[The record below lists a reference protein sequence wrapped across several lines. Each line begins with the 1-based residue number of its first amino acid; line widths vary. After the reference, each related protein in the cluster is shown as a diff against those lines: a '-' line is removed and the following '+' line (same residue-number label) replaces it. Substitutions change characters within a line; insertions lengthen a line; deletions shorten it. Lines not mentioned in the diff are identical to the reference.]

1 MRRRFQVGVQALAC
15 SEATHGSA
23 GKLKLELQL
32 WSWPRRAWVLLIVL
46 AVSLNTK
53 PADGVVEAKPEPAT
67 WAEFVEPDFPF
78 CSSVLDARELGA
90 GWPTNNLTPRG
101 LILNLGN
108 DCWACFD
115 TELLRMSVIWE
126 GKGITPVSM
135 AQGSYRDAGHKAPE
149 GQEKLPQ
156 IIGTPWIANGIYPGW
171 QSGERTIMADPRE
184 AGPDK
189 REVGRG
195 ALPESLGRFKAV
207 QLTQRGVCLEYEVT
221 GASVREWVES
231 RIADGHGQVQR
242 RFHLEGVREPL
253 WLVLG
258 QRGLNRM
265 QRAQTTL
272 LADHTVRNLVE
283 EIETPDGLATVRVKP
298 SDKPIEFGV
307 IMAMVS
313 SAKKWTS
320 VTARAADA
328 VASVRWPERITTTGK
343 LSSAK
348 DAYVLDEIPL
358 PLANTRKR
366 NVRLADIAFFRDGR
380 AATVTFDGE
389 VWIVSGLQ
397 DKLNEVRWQRFASG
411 LHEPLSLCIRDG
423 DIFVFDRN
431 GIWRLRDTDGNGEAD
446 VHELFSNAFAQ
457 TAETREFAN
466 SMKLAPDSSF
476 IIAKGGQQGSTLGKH
491 NGTVLRVSPDGKAV
505 TVIGWG
511 LRQPFIG
518 VHPKTG
524 MVTASDQQ
532 GNYVPATPLH
542 LIRDH
547 QYYGFLTGLQPREK
561 YPGPIADPLTWIPHP
576 INASGATQVWLSDA
590 RMGPL
595 NDAFIHFG
603 YNRAEIFLV
612 LLNARAARMQAA
624 VVSLTRD
631 LDFAPLSGAVNP
643 ADGQLYVTGFQIWGT
658 TAKQTSGLARVRYTG
673 APSTLPREVAPMDKG
688 ILLRFDVA
696 LDARK
701 ATDPA
706 NFSVERWNYR
716 RTSNYGSP
724 HFKLDGSTGQE
735 WMTPSSAYLSR
746 DGKSVF
752 IGIRDMK
759 AVMQMRFGWALATRT
774 GTNFEQN
781 AYFTPNELTKFE
793 PAAEGFEPVTIDLTP
808 RTSHPTATPVTVEE
822 GRKLAQLVGCAA
834 CHSTD
839 SATGPKVGPTWKGL
853 FGSQREFKD
862 GEPAVADEAYLRES
876 ILEPTA
882 KVVLGFEK
890 NDTGMPS
897 YAGVLTDAQVQALVL
912 YIKTLK

>member
-1 MRRRFQVGVQALAC
+1 
-15 SEATHGSA
+15 
-23 GKLKLELQL
+23 
-32 WSWPRRAWVLLIVL
+32 
-46 AVSLNTK
+46 
-53 PADGVVEAKPEPAT
+53 VERVPPGPAT

-78 CSSVLDARELGA
+78 FSSVLDARDLGP

-126 GKGITPVSM
+126 GKGITPESM
-135 AQGSYRDAGHKAPE
+135 AQGSYHQAGHKASE

-156 IIGTPWIANGIYPGW
+156 IIGTPWMANGIYPGW
-171 QSGERTIMADPRE
+171 QAGEQAILTDPRE

-195 ALPESLGRFKAV
+195 PLAESLGRFKAV
-207 QLTQRGVCLEYEVT
+207 RLTKRGICLEYEVA

-231 RIADGHGQVQR
+231 RVADGRREVRR
-242 RFHLEGVREPL
+242 RFQLDHVHQPL
-253 WLVLG
+253 WLMLG
-258 QRGLNRM
+258 HVAPGGAQHLQMALFLN
-265 QRAQTTL
+265 QVTGQHWVQGIIEQEGVAQ
-272 LADHTVRNLVE
+272 
-283 EIETPDGLATVRVKP
+283 VRVRP
-298 SDKPIEFGV
+298 SKQLIEFDVVMGMSPV
-307 IMAMVS
+307 E
-313 SAKKWTS
+313 KNWP
-320 VTARAADA
+320 DA
-328 VASVRWPERITTTGK
+328 SGRDAFAPAGVRWPQTVITKGT
-343 LSSAK
+343 LSPSKA
-348 DAYVLDEIPL
+348 AYVLDDIPL
-358 PLANTRKR
+358 PTNNSNRR
-366 NVRLADIAFFRDGR
+366 NVRLADIAFFGDGR
-380 AATVTFDGE
+380 AAAVTFDGD
-389 VWIVSGLQ
+389 VWIITGLKG
-397 DKLNEVRWQRFASG
+397 DLGEVLWKRFASG
-411 LHEPLSLCIRDG
+411 LHEPLSLCIRNDR
-423 DIFVFDRN
+423 IFVFDRN
-431 GIWRLRDTDGNGEAD
+431 GIWQLRDTDGNDEAD

-457 TAETREFAN
+457 TAETREFAT
-466 SMKLAPDSSF
+466 SMKLAPDGSF

-547 QYYGFLTGLQPREK
+547 QYYGFLSALQPKEK
-561 YPGPIADPLTWIPHP
+561 YPAPIADPLTWIPHP
-576 INASGATQVWLSDA
+576 INASGATQVWLTDP

-595 NDAFIHFG
+595 NDALIHLG
-603 YNRAEIFLV
+603 YNRPEIFLV
-612 LLNARAARMQAA
+612 RLNTRAARMQAA

-658 TAKQTSGLARVRYTG
+658 TAKRTSGLARVRYTA
-673 APSTLPREVAPMDKG
+673 APAILPREVVPMDKG

-696 LDARK
+696 LDAKK

-716 RTSNYGSP
+716 RTASYGSP

-746 DGKSVF
+746 DNKSVF
-752 IGIRDMK
+752 IGIPDMK
-759 AVMQMRFGWALATRT
+759 PAMQMRIGWALATRD
-774 GTNFEQN
+774 GDSFEQN
-781 AYFTPNELTKFE
+781 AYFAPYELTRFAPVE
-793 PAAEGFEPVTIDLTP
+793 DGFKPVTIDLTP
-808 RTSHPTATPVTVEE
+808 RTSQAPATPVTVEE
-822 GRKLAQLVGCAA
+822 GRKLSALVGCTA

-839 SATGPKVGPTWKGL
+839 GVTGPKVGPTWKGL
-853 FGSQREFKD
+853 FGSQREFKG

-897 YAGVLTDAQVQALVL
+897 YAGVLTDAQVEALIL